1 MSVRRDGF
9 TLVEV
14 IVGIMLMSTVLL
26 FIAGLQ
32 IVQSRLTWRAVLAQ
46 RTNALLLQR
55 VEAFEARPFATL
67 TPGGSCTHDTTSA
80 SGTLRFIRCDTI
92 STPAGSTTQRDIV
105 INVLAPVDQSP
116 GGPTAL
122 PISLTDSLRR
132 ANWVVA
138 RARVQRFQPPPAP
151 F

>member
-1 MSVRRDGF
+1 MTPRRDGF

-46 RTNALLLQR
+46 RTNAVLLQR
-55 VEAFEARPFATL
+55 VESYETRAFTSL
-67 TPGGSCTHDTTSA
+67 NPGGACTHDSTSA
-80 SGTLRFIRCDTI
+80 SGTLRFIRCDTV
-92 STPAGSTTQRDIV
+92 STPAGSSTQRDIV

-116 GGPTAL
+116 GGPRTL
-122 PISLTDSLRR
+122 PVPFTDSLRR
-132 ANWVVA
+132 TNWVIA